1 MKSRKAGGWAALLAA
16 AALWGCSGEGALT
29 EAAREQIESAGQQLQ
44 EAGEQIQ
51 NQIEP
56 EYQQEAVAQED
67 LEQRYYYSLLDE
79 ESRQI
84 YRELVQGMR
93 DGEETIVTH
102 GSDPEKVNE
111 ICSWV
116 YMDYPEFFW
125 FSGTVE
131 TTGYTGLSARCEVRP
146 EYTCTPEERA
156 ARQQQIDASA
166 GQCLA
171 GIPADGST
179 YEKIRYLYTWLVEQ
193 TEYAADAP
201 ENQNIYSVFG
211 NHRSVC
217 AGYSRA
223 FQYLANQSGIF
234 NIYVTGTVNQGESH
248 AWNIVECDGSY
259 YNVDVTF
266 GDPVFLQS
274 ESQETGTGGGQN
286 RTFYDYLCVSDTE
299 FRRNHTPDA
308 GLTLPVCESE
318 ALEYYR
324 MNGRY
329 FEQASESEMLA
340 LMQQD
345 IQRQDGW
352 SDFKYAN
359 ETAYQEA
366 LGFLPQVMEE
376 AAYYLCSYYGLPQ
389 TVYQY
394 SQDPQSLR
402 ISVYWDYS

>member
-1 MKSRKAGGWAALLAA
+1 MKFRKAGGWAALLAA

-201 ENQNIYSVFG
+201 ENQNIYSALI
-211 NHRSVC
+211 NRRSVC

-223 FQYLANQSGIF
+223 MQYLLQKSGLTAL
-234 NIYVTGTVNQGESH
+234 YVPGKVKGRGYH
-248 AWNIVECDGSY
+248 AWNIVRCNGDFY
-259 YNVDVTF
+259 HVDVTF
-266 GDPVFLQS
+266 GDPNFTNYSVINQKTCIPHELKY
-274 ESQETGTGGGQN
+274 N
-286 RTFYDYLCVSDTE
+286 YAYLCCNDEIIYRDRMADPYLYLPPCPKDNFNYFRMLGNYFTQYSAAVARKMEKSLFDGERCWQCQFSDKMSYE
-299 FRRNHTPDA
+299 QMRHNLQN
-308 GLTLPVCESE
+308 GL
-318 ALEYYR
+318 
-324 MNGRY
+324 
-329 FEQASESEMLA
+329 
-340 LMQQD
+340 
-345 IQRQDGW
+345 
-352 SDFKYAN
+352 YAN
-359 ETAYQEA
+359 MILNCTHCSGRIQTHYLYQPE
-366 LGFLPQVMEE
+366 
-376 AAYYLCSYYGLPQ
+376 
-389 TVYQY
+389 VYVVKMWY
-394 SQDPQSLR
+394 
-402 ISVYWDYS
+402 